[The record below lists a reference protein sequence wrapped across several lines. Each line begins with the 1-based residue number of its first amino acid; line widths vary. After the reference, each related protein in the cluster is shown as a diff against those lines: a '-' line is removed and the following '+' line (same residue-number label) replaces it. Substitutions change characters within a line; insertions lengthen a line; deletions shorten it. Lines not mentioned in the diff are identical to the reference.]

1 MVQTQLQ
8 TGLKKFQDV
17 YNPAVRS
24 VSFHW
29 LISLSKS
36 GKQVV
41 FRSISLSANLLP
53 GFEIQPSQAAM
64 VSKSEHE
71 P

>member
-1 MVQTQLQ
+1 MVQTQVQ
-8 TGLKKFQDV
+8 TGLKKFHDS
-17 YNPAVRS
+17 YNAAVRT

-36 GKQVV
+36 GEQVV

-53 GFEIQPSQAAM
+53 SFAIQPSQAAM
-64 VSKSEHE
+64 LS
-71 P
+71 